1 MLRERESEWLLCWR
15 GCRHPWLH
23 LEGGYLNLLRMPS
36 WGLPGPGC
44 SYGRLTLVLWSACL
58 WDEWSQ
64 INQEPSSLT
73 SILLLLVTAPKLSL
87 LLSHSHSST
96 WTTVSPVGGECRI
109 SQSEVKSLFLSS
121 PMALGFGW
129 ARPRW
134 VMTRFWKLLQWLGK
148 RNSCFFFALS
158 CCVSSLATQL
168 LEIEAKHNKAEMR
181 YGARFLVIVREHLV
195 EVSYTPGLVSMDTVW
210 SSTSRA
216 SAQSVPENGSSSNSL
231 TSASC
236 IAHSDC
242 SIWCQNV
249 FVNRRLG

>member
-15 GCRHPWLH
+15 GCRHPWLR
-23 LEGGYLNLLRMPS
+23 LEGGYLNLLCMPS
-36 WGLPGPGC
+36 WGMPGPGC
-44 SYGRLTLVLWSACL
+44 SYRRLTLVLWSACL

-96 WTTVSPVGGECRI
+96 WTTVFPVGSECRI
-109 SQSEVKSLFLSS
+109 SQLEVKSLFLSS

-158 CCVSSLATQL
+158 CCVLSLATQL

-181 YGARFLVIVREHLV
+181 YGARFLVIVREHLG
-195 EVSYTPGLVSMDTVW
+195 EVSYTPDLFPWPRFGLPHPEPAPSLSLKMEAILTL
-210 SSTSRA
+210 SHQPAA
-216 SAQSVPENGSSSNSL
+216 SA
-231 TSASC
+231 
-236 IAHSDC
+236 HSEC